1 MITIKSTSYR
11 KDDAM
16 FVPDVIDRGLCG
28 CCEKY
33 SSYYDPHEILCEGC
47 THKTACADLQSGY
60 HYMIAK
66 ALRLFNE
73 DETGKTVP
81 YEMELPDS

>member
-11 KDDAM
+11 KEDVI
-16 FVPDVIDRGLCG
+16 FVTGVIDRGLCG

-33 SSYYDPHEILCEGC
+33 STYHDKNKIDCERC
-47 THKTACADLQSGY
+47 VNKTACTDLQSAY

-66 ALRLFNE
+66 MLRME
-73 DETGKTVP
+73 ADE
-81 YEMELPDS
+81 EIELPDS